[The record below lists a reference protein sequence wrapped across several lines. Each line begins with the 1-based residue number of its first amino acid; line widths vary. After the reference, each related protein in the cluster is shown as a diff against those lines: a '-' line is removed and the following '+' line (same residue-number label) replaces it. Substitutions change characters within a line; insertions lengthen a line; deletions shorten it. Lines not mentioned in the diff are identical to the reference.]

1 MAKKRQINTKFWD
14 DQYISN
20 LDPTEKLLFLYLLTN
35 PLTEMC
41 GIYEIQVR
49 RMALDT
55 GIDKDMIPKIFSR
68 FADAGKI
75 FYINN
80 NWVYV
85 RNFQKHQAVND
96 SIKIGIKRT
105 LEEIPVEIMQVVC
118 SINTEWGQTDGSLS
132 TVCGILKPK
141 LEPKPKPKPKPKL
154 KLLATDVAKEKIK
167 TPKTEMF
174 SGYKLPEV
182 SNKNIKQWQDE
193 AANAIK
199 YLETDEDKISSVF
212 KCFKENQNFA
222 RTALNDCKELCKKE
236 TLYFLKVY
244 NELVKN
250 KK

>member
-14 DQYISN
+14 DQYISE
-20 LDPTEKLLFLYLLTN
+20 LDPIEKLLFLYLLTN

-49 RMALDT
+49 RIALDT
-55 GIDKDMIPKIFSR
+55 GIDKDMIPKIFTR
-68 FADAGKI
+68 FSDAGKI

-96 SIKIGIKRT
+96 SIKLGIKRT
-105 LEEIPVEIMQVVC
+105 LEEIPAEIMQVVC
-118 SINTEWGQTDGSLS
+118 TLDTEWGQGDASLS
-132 TVCGILKPK
+132 TACRILKLKPELKLKPK
-141 LEPKPKPKPKPKL
+141 EI
-154 KLLATDVAKEKIK
+154 LATDVAKNEIVA
-167 TPKTEMF
+167 PAGGMF
-174 SGYKLPEV
+174 TGYKLPKG
-182 SNKNIKQWQDE
+182 SGKNVKQWQDE

-199 YLETDEDKISSVF
+199 QLDTTEEKISSVF
-212 KCFKENQNFA
+212 KCFKDNQNLA
-222 RTALNDCKELCKKE
+222 RFALNDCKELGKNE

-250 KK
+250 NKK